1 MFLLLEPAQYI
12 SAKELSSTRYFRT
25 FNIPIFPWHM
35 TYIDILKG
43 SSLFD
48 EELKTFFKYDIDLLE
63 YYHVNL
69 RTHHQ

>member
-1 MFLLLEPAQYI
+1 
-12 SAKELSSTRYFRT
+12 
-25 FNIPIFPWHM
+25 M